1 MAVTS
6 CIIVFYD
13 LFSFYRSEPVG
24 EAHQMVPDFVQGFS
38 VVKNI
43 ITHPLIEAEKEPEQP
58 VQYSVTPSIIRE
70 FTKLQTPQKILSP
83 MPYFNT
89 GSQDSIPNVSD
100 IMGNETLEAALAG
113 GSTKYPL
120 GDTSTLMGFIT
131 STQCSLP
138 QGPTNCMAE
147 ELKEGNAGTAIICPR
162 LAVNDG
168 ISTCS
173 EGKTGTSRTI
183 TQYPHEHCRGRCG
196 HTESC
201 EGEL

>member
-1 MAVTS
+1 
-6 CIIVFYD
+6 
-13 LFSFYRSEPVG
+13 
-24 EAHQMVPDFVQGFS
+24 MVPDFVQGFS

-113 GSTKYPL
+113 GGMQYAL
-120 GDTSTLMGFIT
+120 GDTSTLMGFIM
-131 STQCSLP
+131 STQCSPP
-138 QGPTNCMAE
+138 QGPTNHMAE
-147 ELKEGNAGTAIICPR
+147 ELMEAMQAQPSFASDLQQMIASVHAVREKLGLPEPLPNILMNIAEGGVGMLSPVRESHDADVQT
-162 LAVNDG
+162 
-168 ISTCS
+168 
-173 EGKTGTSRTI
+173 
-183 TQYPHEHCRGRCG
+183 PHSASPAEPAKSP
-196 HTESC
+196 TK
-201 EGEL
+201 